1 MNDGQN
7 ESNRFDLKIDI
18 IKNANVIPQITGQET
33 LTTNEDETITIQLSN
48 LKVSDPDNAYP
59 KDFTLKISEGQ
70 NYTVSGLLISP
81 SKNFSGILSVPVKVH
96 DSKNDSP
103 PFLLQINV
111 NSVNDAPIITA
122 QTSLRTPKN
131 KVIPIELSQ
140 LTVVDP
146 DNKYPEGFSLRISKG
161 NNYSAAGNIVTPSP
175 EFVGTLNVAVNV
187 NDGAANSPE
196 YKIKIEVYE
205 PTVNSPPVIT
215 GQKAIS
221 IAQNT
226 SVTIQLSHILVY
238 DRDDNYP
245 QGFSLKIRPGNNYSI
260 SGNTLTPTPNF
271 TNGTL
276 SVIVTVND
284 GTDDSAPFEL
294 KIQVVPPAATPKING
309 QKELEML
316 EDGTLQ
322 LSLSDLIVVDADDPD
337 YPKGFLLIVLPGNNG
352 SYARNENSITPA
364 GNLTGF
370 IEVGVRVS
378 DGNNLSD
385 EYKVS
390 ILINPVNDPPDILN
404 FDSTA
409 IRFQPGGDPV
419 TLFQSLD
426 VNDIDN
432 NHLVF
437 AEIGFRRINYNSQND
452 ALLFNN
458 DSSKIRAVHDSTG
471 NLFLIG
477 YATLAEYKYAL
488 QSIQYQ
494 YHLTQDEEGNPTTI
508 LAGPRSI
515 YVNIYDGQSSSP
527 TYQREINM
535 EVSIAL
541 DIANAFTP
549 NGDHQN
555 DTWRINVLN
564 TDDVEK
570 AIIKI
575 YDRRGVLL
583 YEAMGFEK
591 EWDGYVNGQMLAPD
605 TYFYTIDLN
614 LSYMKKIYK
623 GAVTILH

>member
-1 MNDGQN
+1 M
-7 ESNRFDLKIDI
+7 
-18 IKNANVIPQITGQET
+18 
-33 LTTNEDETITIQLSN
+33 SN
-48 LKVSDPDNAYP
+48 LKVNDPDNAYP
-59 KDFTLKISEGQ
+59 KDFTLKISEGK

-81 SKNFSGILSVPVKVH
+81 SKNFSGILSVPVKVN

-111 NSVNDAPIITA
+111 NPVNDAPIITA
-122 QTSLRTPKN
+122 QASLKTPKN
-131 KVIPIELSQ
+131 TVMPIELSQ

-146 DNKYPEGFSLRISKG
+146 DNKYPEGFSLRVSKG

-215 GQKAIS
+215 GQKAIT

-260 SGNTLTPTPNF
+260 SSNTLAPTPNF

-294 KIQVVPPAATPKING
+294 KIKVVPPTATPKING
-309 QKELEML
+309 QKELEMM

-322 LSLSDLIVVDADDPD
+322 LSLSDLIVVDADDSD

-352 SYARNENSITPA
+352 SYVRNENSITPA
-364 GNLTGF
+364 ANLTGF

-390 ILINPVNDPPDILN
+390 ILVNPVNDPPDILN

-437 AEIGFRRINYNSQND
+437 AEIGFRRTNYNSQND

-494 YHLTQDEEGNPTTI
+494 YHVTQDEEGNPATI
-508 LAGPRSI
+508 LAGPRLI

-527 TYQREINM
+527 TYQREISM

-549 NGDHQN
+549 NGDQQN